1 MLSPVH
7 GMPSRGQQL
16 TVQLL
21 ILLSLSLT
29 SFQHKAWPLKAAEH
43 NPGGWGLKTP

>member
-7 GMPSRGQQL
+7 GMPSMGQQL
-16 TVQLL
+16 TVQLQ

-29 SFQHKAWPLKAAEH
+29 SCQNKAKPLKATEH
-43 NPGGWGLKTP
+43 NPGVGGLKTT

>member
-7 GMPSRGQQL
+7 GMPSMGQQL

-29 SFQHKAWPLKAAEH
+29 PCQNKAQPLKATEH
-43 NPGGWGLKTP
+43 NPEGGGVKTT